1 MFFVLGNTF
10 FGSLQVH
17 SPAFLPIM
25 SFARETI
32 KDVSSVPVLQA
43 ANLIPIKFDGIKNFR
58 GTAFI
63 LKFLGLEHNKVE
75 LVYKA

>member
-17 SPAFLPIM
+17 GPA
-25 SFARETI
+25 SFPFMLFAWETI